1 MLIEVFTPVHQYVRR
16 TMERPSQAI
25 ILAAG
30 KGTRL
35 GSLTEHTPKALVRV
49 GKRALLDHARHGLAE
64 AGVTRAVIVVGHL
77 AEQVES
83 HLDKHPLPRQTAK
96 TVWQPVPQGTGQACK
111 LAIAALRDGPAWI
124 TYADILVDPAEYLR
138 MADEFLRLEC
148 DLLLAV
154 NEVEDPYQGA
164 AVYFDEAG
172 RISEIVEKPE
182 KGTSTTR
189 WNSAG
194 IYIARPSLYPHLKSL
209 LPSPRGEYELPDAI
223 RNLLSAGGDVRAF
236 TLQGWWADV
245 GRPDDVERMN
255 QLLKKFSD

>member
-1 MLIEVFTPVHQYVRR
+1 
-16 TMERPSQAI
+16 MERPSQAI

-35 GSLTEHTPKALVRV
+35 GALTENRPKALLKV
-49 GKRALLDHARHGLAE
+49 GKRALLDHARFGLAE
-64 AGVTRAVIVVGHL
+64 AGVSLTVIVVSHL

-83 HLDKHPLPRQTAK
+83 HLKKHPVARQAAN

-111 LAIAALRDGPAWI
+111 LAIAALSEGPTWV
-124 TYADILVDPAEYLR
+124 TYADILVDPVEYSR
-138 MADEFLRLEC
+138 MADEFLRLDC

-164 AVYFDEAG
+164 AVYFDDTA
-172 RISEIVEKPE
+172 RISEIIEKPE

-194 IYIARPSLYPHLKSL
+194 IYIARQSLFPHLNAL

-223 RNLLSAGGDVRAF
+223 KNLLSAGGDVRAF
-236 TLQGWWADV
+236 PLQGWWADV
-245 GRPDDVERMN
+245 GRPEDVERMN
-255 QLLKKFSD
+255 QLFKKLSG